1 MPCEKNW
8 FPGFRLV
15 KTISEKILRE
25 KAKSLLHQPSL
36 MKSGGAYVEAD
47 WQMPLE

>member
-8 FPGFRLV
+8 FPGLRLV
-15 KTISEKILRE
+15 ETISEKRLRKKTE
-25 KAKSLLHQPSL
+25 SLLHQPSL
-36 MKSGGAYVEAD
+36 MKFGGTYVEAD